1 MHLNLAIC
9 DDEPNQIEYLQR
21 ATKNWAVAAKHQ
33 VRIMTFPSAKAF
45 LFEYS
50 ENRTFDILLLDIE
63 MGETNGIELAKKLRS
78 EHDNSQ
84 IIFITGYPDFI
95 SEGYEVAALHYL
107 MKPVSEA
114 KIHEVLD
121 RAAANISAKE
131 RSLIIDTDDGIMRIA
146 LSDIMAAEVLSH
158 DITLHTTNGLIHIR
172 MSLSELISML
182 DSRFV
187 RCHRSSL
194 VGLHH
199 VKQITK
205 TDVILDSGALIPLSR
220 RMYDEVNRQFISYY
234 KGELS

>member
-1 MHLNLAIC
+1 MQLNIAIC
-9 DDEPNQIEYLQR
+9 DDEHTQIEYLQKVVL
-21 ATKNWAVAAKHQ
+21 AWSNTTKHQ
-33 VRIMTFPSAKAF
+33 VKLMTFPSAKAF

-50 ENRTFDILLLDIE
+50 ENKTFDILLLDIE
-63 MGETNGIELAKKLRS
+63 MGEINGIELAKKLRS
-78 EHDNSQ
+78 RHDNSQ

-114 KIHEVLD
+114 KLRAVLD
-121 RAAANISAKE
+121 RAASNISAKE
-131 RSLIIDTDDGIMRIA
+131 TSLLINTDDGIMRIE

-158 DITLHTTNGLIHIR
+158 DITLHTTDGLIHIR
-172 MSLSELISML
+172 MSLNELISKL